1 MKAKRLIEIENYIE
15 LKGSVSLDELCE
27 HFDVSKNT
35 IRRDINLII
44 ENGKVEKVYGGVKS
58 LVNNELVAFEHRH
71 ITNQTTKHHIAAAAA
86 TLIEDD
92 DFIFIDSGTTTVGII
107 DQLPPNINITILTN
121 SLDIINSASAFENIR
136 LLLVGN
142 TYKPETRSFVGLNIE
157 SIIGKYNI
165 SKAFMAASAVSIEN
179 GLTNSDLME
188 YDIKRNVVARATN
201 IYLLVD
207 HSKFDKSTLLT
218 YAALEQIDGIITDQR
233 LTAEYQQFCHTH
245 HIDVIDTNI
254 TETRR
259 I

>member
-1 MKAKRLIEIENYIE
+1 MKAKRLIEIENY
-15 LKGSVSLDELCE
+15 
-27 HFDVSKNT
+27 
-35 IRRDINLII
+35 INLII

-58 LVNNELVAFEHRH
+58 LVNSELVAFEHRH